1 MTIGLIVVP
10 EDGGSA
16 ALPLFDADV
25 LDAQLRAMARTG
37 VARTVVLDPGGVAA
51 VGRDLPAGPEILFAR
66 TPTDIPV
73 SEAAV
78 MLLLTDG
85 VIPEAALIERLSDS
99 MEPRLFVLENVP
111 AAEEFELLD
120 AGNRWAGIAVLPT
133 TLVDTLG
140 DLPGDWDTGSAL
152 CRLAVQQDLV
162 REKVS
167 ADHVDLIRSAED
179 ANFHEMSRL
188 SADDSGSIGDR
199 YVVRPLA
206 QRLAATIWR
215 RPHGMTAARAA
226 GPFLGACAL
235 LAAGFGWVTLTF
247 VALLGALIA
256 SRLLGFLHTAR
267 GGVARAPERWAT
279 LAAAAVAIVL
289 VAITASPEATV
300 VAHAT
305 FSVILLLAVAT
316 AEAQPPDRAA
326 PAWLRIDRFVVVGFL
341 LFGAALGQYW
351 IALYLAAVAVV
362 GATGWMVRTR
372 SISVDSRHG

>member
-25 LDAQLRAMARTG
+25 LDAQLRAMARVG
-37 VARTVVLDPGGVAA
+37 VARTVVLDPRGVAA
-51 VGRDLPAGPEILFAR
+51 IERDLPAGPEILCAR

-73 SEAAV
+73 SKAAV

-85 VIPEAALIERLSDS
+85 VVPEAALMERLSDS

-140 DLPGDWDTGSAL
+140 DLPGEWDTGSAL
-152 CRLAVQQDLV
+152 CRLAVQQGLV

-167 ADHVDLIRSAED
+167 TDHVDLIRSAED
-179 ANFHEMSRL
+179 ASFHEIARL
-188 SADDSGSIGDR
+188 SADGSGSIGDR

-247 VALLGALIA
+247 VALSGALFA
-256 SRLLGFLHTAR
+256 SRLLGFLHAAR

-305 FSVILLLAVAT
+305 LSVILLLAVAT
-316 AEAQPPDRAA
+316 AETEPPDRAA
-326 PAWLRIDRFVVVGFL
+326 PAWFQIDRFVVAGFL
-341 LFGAALGQYW
+341 LLGAALGQYW

-362 GATGWMVRTR
+362 GATGRMVRTR